1 MQSEKRIDKYHFSLK
16 RLLGQGSY
24 ASVYRGRITDTNE
37 LVAVKVIDKHIFTSS
52 FNLKNLQCEINIMK
66 KVSHGNIVRLHDVFQ
81 TNNNIYIITE
91 LCDCD
96 FYHLLK
102 ERRKLSEHEAI

>member
-1 MQSEKRIDKYHFSLK
+1 
-16 RLLGQGSY
+16 
-24 ASVYRGRITDTNE
+24 
-37 LVAVKVIDKHIFTSS
+37 
-52 FNLKNLQCEINIMK
+52 MK